1 MILMGSLR
9 NGDMKCTSP
18 SLHFPSLRIHSG
30 FRNMIIDDG
39 CRWFFSEK
47 RIVYKIH
54 GGPMAGRV
62 NYQTASYQCIRP
74 GELWQCNWLE
84 GSSPPH
90 PHTPCPPPLFLLSK
104 TLPSHSHKIT
114 ETGTICSLV
123 YDIPN
128 NKISTLLAFS
138 QGHWEHPQ
146 EAHGDKRNPADFQR
160 WRGLAA
166 IGKQTDRF
174 MLNEQADILEAFK
187 GKGDLVPIDPEAET
201 L

>member
-1 MILMGSLR
+1 MPVPTHGLTEAKVLPQFDKDIRDLHLIYDYDAHDS
-9 NGDMKCTSP
+9 NGKPEKWRYEM
-18 SLHFPSLRIHSG
+18 
-30 FRNMIIDDG
+30 
-39 CRWFFSEK
+39 WFFSEK

-54 GGPMAGRV
+54 GGPMAGRI

-84 GSSPPH
+84 
-90 PHTPCPPPLFLLSK
+90 
-104 TLPSHSHKIT
+104 

-128 NKISTLLAFS
+128 KKISTLLAFS
-138 QGHWEHPQ
+138 QGHWQRPQ
-146 EAHGDKRNPADFQR
+146 EAHGDKRNPADFER
-160 WRGLAA
+160 WRGLAS

-201 L
+201 I